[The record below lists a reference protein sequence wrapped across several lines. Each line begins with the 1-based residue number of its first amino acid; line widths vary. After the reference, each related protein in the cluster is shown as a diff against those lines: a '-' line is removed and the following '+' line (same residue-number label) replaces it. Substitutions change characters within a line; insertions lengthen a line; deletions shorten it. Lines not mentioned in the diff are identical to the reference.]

1 LRFELLTL
9 PCKML
14 KKIKSVLIGIWL
26 VFDFFY
32 DNIYRLIAGMPRL
45 SRCQVTAHL
54 FIGSQYNL
62 LGLQKLKAL
71 GVTAIVNMRMHNTYN
86 EAVHE
91 GIKYL
96 HLPTVDNTPPPLDV
110 LVKGADFIDEEIR
123 NGGKVYVHCRQ
134 GLGRGPTMAIAY
146 LIKLSMTYKDAYDM
160 VRKVRIFINPRPGQV
175 RRLKE
180 LEVYYREQQKPRLN
194 PPR

>member
-1 LRFELLTL
+1 
-9 PCKML
+9 ML
-14 KKIKSVLIGIWL
+14 KKIKRIFIGVWL
-26 VFDFFY
+26 VSDYIY

-62 LGLQKLKAL
+62 LGLKKLKAL

-96 HLPTVDNTPPPLDV
+96 HLPTVDNSPPPLDV

-123 NGGKVYVHCRQ
+123 NKGIVYVHCRQ
-134 GLGRGPTMAIAY
+134 GLGRGPTMAMAY
-146 LIKLSMTYKDAYDM
+146 LIKLSMTYKEAYDM

-175 RRLKE
+175 KRLKE
-180 LEVYYREQQKPRLN
+180 LEVYYREQKKPSLN